1 MNLIP
6 HFLLLFQPTAFARI
20 GPIVETMIVGK
31 DVEKPNSIL
40 AFVSGDRVEQFEYIK
55 GLAGIGIFLVAI
67 LFIWFLTLLVLKC
80 FGREL
85 MGCGAGYPFRNG
97 RESQD
102 TVFAAVDPNDSV
114 AMDDPVS
121 RLCSKKHSKFT
132 SFSWFFPNKKKHK
145 KRPLAKMTNKKKKK
159 RRSSPEKRSRR
170 AYIEESQYIQ
180 GLDLYLGYSIPKTVR
195 LGDESSSS
203 EYSYVS
209 GDDAY
214 SEQNLDETNLCSAR
228 PRDVERRKFNTRSV
242 FATFALI
249 SLACCVLLVTHMFKP
264 LETAALSTSDIIQ
277 ETAQIIDEVN
287 EVLEILDEATV
298 ATVQTVETTP
308 LDYNALCPNFPIEDF
323 ERQFGFNPQTFIRST
338 SSVYQNYVPAIADL
352 LSTAKQ
358 TGDSVTNMIRDID
371 DSVSTA
377 NEYLWIVPLVLCST
391 MLIIFSQLALMIA
404 VAYRE
409 QKFKGIRTSTPKVE
423 GCYRYTVLPL
433 QILVVIL
440 SWLLMIVFF
449 FGIVVT
455 TDSCLPSFGSGDLD
469 VGGRGSPEDVI
480 LAVVDQYITADTG
493 VANAKERVTTYLTGC
508 GGIESDPLAEVIV
521 LQKVLQESVGEVDGQ
536 ISFAND
542 ETGLAFM
549 EQRCGSSNQVRIF
562 FQNLAFL
569 QTKYQNVDMAIKR
582 GYDALSCPRVNA
594 LYIDAVHGA
603 FCTDFATANSNGLML
618 LLLLSFS
625 GMILITLRASW
636 RTAE

>member
-1 MNLIP
+1 
-6 HFLLLFQPTAFARI
+6 
-20 GPIVETMIVGK
+20 MIVGK

-40 AFVSGDRVEQFEYIK
+40 AFVSGDRVEQFEYIE
-55 GLAGIGIFLVAI
+55 GLAGIGIFLVAT

-85 MGCGAGYPFRNG
+85 MGCGAGYPFHDSESHKRALAHQRRQRNG
-97 RESQD
+97 RDSQD
-102 TVFAAVDPNDSV
+102 TVFAAVDPDDSV

-121 RLCSKKHSKFT
+121 KLYSKKHSKFT

-145 KRPLAKMTNKKKKK
+145 KKPLTKMKNKKKK

-170 AYIEESQYIQ
+170 AYMEESQYIQ

-214 SEQNLDETNLCSAR
+214 SEQDLDETNLCSAR
-228 PRDVERRKFNTRSV
+228 PRDVERRKFNTRFV

-249 SLACCVLLVTHMFKP
+249 SLACCVLLVTHMYKP

-338 SSVYQNYVPAIADL
+338 SSVYQSYVPAIADL
-352 LSTAKQ
+352 LSTARQ

-371 DSVSTA
+371 DSVNTA

-404 VAYRE
+404 VSYRE

-440 SWLLMIVFF
+440 SWLLVIVFF

-493 VANAKERVTTYLTGC
+493 VAKAKARVTTYLTGC
-508 GGIESDPLAEVIV
+508 SGIESDPLAEVIV

-536 ISFAND
+536 LSFAND

-569 QTKYQNVDMAIKR
+569 QAKYQNVDMAIKK

>member
-1 MNLIP
+1 
-6 HFLLLFQPTAFARI
+6 
-20 GPIVETMIVGK
+20 MILGK
-31 DVEKPNSIL
+31 DVETPNSIL
-40 AFVSGDRVEQFEYIK
+40 AFVTGDRYEQFDYIE
-55 GLAGIGIFLVAI
+55 GLAGIAIFVVI
-67 LFIWFLTLLVLKC
+67 MLFIWFLTLLVLKC

-85 MGCGAGYPFRNG
+85 MGCGAGYAFQDSESHKRALAHERRQYNG
-97 RESQD
+97 RDCQD
-102 TVFAAVDPNDSV
+102 TVFAAVDPDDSV
-114 AMDDPVS
+114 AMDDPAS
-121 RLCSKKHSKFT
+121 RLSSKKHSKFP
-132 SFSWFFPNKKKHK
+132 SFFSIFTNKKNQK
-145 KRPLAKMTNKKKKK
+145 KKSSPKKKKKKK
-159 RRSSPEKRSRR
+159 RKSSPEKRSRR
-170 AYIEESQYIQ
+170 AYAEESQYIQ
-180 GLDLYLGYSIPKTVR
+180 GLHLYLGYSIPKTVQ

-209 GDDAY
+209 ESDAF
-214 SEQNLDETNLCSAR
+214 SEKDWDETNLCSTR
-228 PRDVERRKFNTRSV
+228 PRDVERRKFNTRST

-249 SLACCVLLVTHMFKP
+249 SLACCVLLVTHMYKP
-264 LETAALSTSDIIQ
+264 LESAALSTSDIIR

-298 ATVQTVETTP
+298 ATVLTVETTP
-308 LDYNALCPNFPIEDF
+308 LDYNVLCPDFAIEDF
-323 ERQFGFNPQTFIRST
+323 ERQFGFNPQTFIRSS

-352 LSTAKQ
+352 LNTARQ

-371 DSVSTA
+371 DSVNTA
-377 NEYLWIVPLVLCST
+377 NEYLWIVPLVICTT

-404 VAYRE
+404 VVYRE

-423 GCYRYTVLPL
+423 DCYGYTVLPL
-433 QILVVIL
+433 QILVVFL
-440 SWLLMIVFF
+440 SWLLVIVFF

-455 TDSCLPSFGSGDLD
+455 TDSCLPSFGSSELD
-469 VGGRGSPEDVI
+469 VGSRGSPEDVI

-493 VANAKERVTTYLTGC
+493 VAKAKERLTTYLTGC

-521 LQKVLQESVGEVDGQ
+521 LQKVLQESVGDVDGQ
-536 ISFAND
+536 LSFAND
-542 ETGLAFM
+542 ETGLEFM
-549 EQRCGSSNQVRIF
+549 EQQCGPNNQVRTF

-569 QTKYQNVDMAIKR
+569 QTKYQNVDMAIKK

-625 GMILITLRASW
+625 GMILITLRVSW
-636 RTAE
+636 RTAK